1 MPAHAKKSRGVRDL
15 ARAALRAGRRWRRSR
30 PFWGA
35 LAIMAAGAEIATVRL
50 SLPVHNPRTVIPAG
64 VLIAG
69 GIVAC
74 SLLLLFDPVQRSV
87 YATAAIL
94 LAISALTT
102 SHLGGYLVGTLVGG
116 AGGAAAFAWVPG
128 REPDTAE
135 LTTTTGP
142 QAFTLILGEADG
154 RTDRPDPNLR
164 RGGAVTASPSA
175 APSGR
180 PRPGSGRQ
188 ACAWPP
194 TDDCVPSRTTDAGDP
209 LSQ

>member
-1 MPAHAKKSRGVRDL
+1 MPAHAKKPRGVRDL
-15 ARAALRAGRRWRRSR
+15 ARAALRAGRGWRRSR

-35 LAIMAAGAEIATVRL
+35 LAIMVAGAEIATVRM

-102 SHLGGYLVGTLVGG
+102 AHLGGYLVGTLVGG

-142 QAFTLILGEADG
+142 QGFTLILGEADG
-154 RTDRPDPNLR
+154 RPDRN
-164 RGGAVTASPSA
+164 
-175 APSGR
+175 
-180 PRPGSGRQ
+180 
-188 ACAWPP
+188 
-194 TDDCVPSRTTDAGDP
+194 
-209 LSQ
+209 